1 MNKYTAPLAAL
12 TAVLLCA
19 FCIWWLRAA
28 HFPVQAV
35 QVAHSFVLHLEAQRY
50 AQAYALA
57 VPKGVMGRS
66 AEQFEAFAKS
76 QYCGATR
83 IASTF
88 PYQSNGNRLRR
99 WWAGRQVELNEVA
112 VEFEGVPCLLGVK
125 VQRNASGAWRVVRFA
140 SHAG

>member
-1 MNKYTAPLAAL
+1 MNKSTTALAAL

-19 FCIWWLRAA
+19 FCAWWLRAA

-35 QVAHSFVLHLEAQRY
+35 QVAHTFVLHLEAQRY
-50 AQAYALA
+50 PQAYALA
-57 VPKGVMGRS
+57 VAGGGVGRS
-66 AEQFEAFAKS
+66 VEQFETFAKS
-76 QYCGATR
+76 QRCSATR
-83 IASTF
+83 IVSTF

-99 WWAGRQVELNEVA
+99 WWAGRSVDLDEVV
-112 VEFEGVPCLLGVK
+112 VEFDGACLLGVK